1 MTMPQLIQIALNE
14 EDEDKAWDAVTVLQ
28 FRGTQEVLE
37 AAQRLC
43 ESRNPEEREL
53 GANILGQLGVPQPF
67 SLTRSFQS
75 CQSAPSG

>member
-37 AAQRLC
+37 AAQRPAFTKVWGLT
-43 ESRNPEEREL
+43 P
-53 GANILGQLGVPQPF
+53 ILKSNHSGVAKP
-67 SLTRSFQS
+67 R
-75 CQSAPSG
+75 